1 MNNHPQTSNGVKVVI
16 ASDHGGYELKEVLKP
31 FLTLLGY
38 EVLDVGAFALDMND
52 DYVPFMQVAAKK
64 VAQDPEHTRGIVIGG
79 SGQGE
84 AMAVNR
90 FKGARAAVYYGE
102 PRKNQIDAEGK
113 ELDMLTSSREHNNA
127 NILSLGARFLSK
139 GEAKEAVKKWLA
151 IPFSKSERH
160 VRRIAMLDE
169 GL

>member
-1 MNNHPQTSNGVKVVI
+1 MNNHPQTSNGVKVVF
-16 ASDHGGYELKEVLKP
+16 AADHGGYEMKEVLKP
-31 FLTLLGY
+31 FVAELGY
-38 EVLDVGAFALDMND
+38 EVEDVGAHALDMAD
-52 DYVPFMQVAAKK
+52 DYPPFVMEAARRVAAGGKS
-64 VAQDPEHTRGIVIGG
+64 VRGIVIGG

-90 FKGARAAVYYGE
+90 FKGVRAAVYYGE

-151 IPFSKSERH
+151 IPFSESARH